1 MLELNK
7 YLQLLY
13 YKSQEL
19 AQNIFLFFLL
29 TQARFIVYNYSM
41 KIIECVPNISL
52 SAHAQKLQRIVQ
64 ALSRVPGVAFLG
76 SDENPSANRTVLTFA
91 GEPAAV
97 MQAAQSCIKTA
108 LQEIDMR
115 THRGAHPRLGAVD
128 VCPLVPIQ
136 GITLEETAQLAR
148 TLARQTAHENNLPV
162 YLYEAAAT
170 APERKNL
177 ADVRR
182 GEYESLLQKLQNF
195 PPDFG
200 PRTWDEH
207 TRQTGACIIGAR
219 PVLIAFNIN
228 LNTKDPAPAKQIA
241 AAVREKTGRLKAVKA
256 IGWYMDNFGCAQVSC
271 NLINYEI
278 TGPAQVFEACK
289 QEAQR
294 LGLKATGCELVG
306 LIPRRALEE
315 AGRFYA
321 QGQTLP
327 PQKLVELAIQKLNL
341 NDVKPFLPQEQILEE
356 KLHACLQT
364 R

>member
-1 MLELNK
+1 M
-7 YLQLLY
+7 
-13 YKSQEL
+13 

-29 TQARFIVYNYSM
+29 TQTRFIVYNYSM

-52 SAHAQKLQRIVQ
+52 SANAQKLKRIIEAVRQ
-64 ALSRVPGVAFLG
+64 VPGAALLHT
-76 SDENPSANRTVLTFA
+76 DENPSANRTVLTFA
-91 GEPAAV
+91 GEPCAV
-97 MQAAQSCIKTA
+97 VQAARACIKTA

-128 VCPLVPIQ
+128 VCPLVPVQ
-136 GITLEETAQLAR
+136 GITLEKTAQLAR
-148 TLARQTAHENNLPV
+148 TLARQAAQENNLPV

-182 GEYESLLQKLQNF
+182 GEYESLPQKLQNF

-200 PRTWDEH
+200 PRTWGEH
-207 TRQTGACIIGAR
+207 IRQTGACIIGAR

-228 LNTKDPAPAKQIA
+228 LNTKDPAPAKKIA

-256 IGWYMDNFGCAQVSC
+256 IGWYMENFGCAQVSC

-294 LGLKATGCELVG
+294 LGLKATGCEAVG

-315 AGRFYA
+315 AGRFYTQEEA
-321 QGQTLP
+321 LP
-327 PQKLVELAIQKLNL
+327 AQKLVELAIQKLNL

-356 KLHACLQT
+356 KLHACLPP